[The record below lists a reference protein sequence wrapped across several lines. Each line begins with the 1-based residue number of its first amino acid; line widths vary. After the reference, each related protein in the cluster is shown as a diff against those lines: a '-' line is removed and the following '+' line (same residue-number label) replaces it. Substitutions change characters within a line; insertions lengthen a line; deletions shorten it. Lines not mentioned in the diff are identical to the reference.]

1 MIIVKSSKLKVITAI
16 GGIPSKGGKS
26 YSLKFKV
33 INFGLI
39 IATLHFALCTLH
51 SPILA
56 ISPTPTLAQKT
67 TVTPISS
74 PSARLTPTTIE
85 DEKVKELRDS
95 LTATG
100 IQEKLNQIKDKIE
113 KRAYVGTILEITD
126 STLTLSSFRGKQR
139 VRLTEETTIIG
150 TNKKEITTKDLA
162 VEDKIITMG
171 EVDTNGTLEA
181 KRVVVV
187 APLKTIPPKR
197 LVFFGTITEI
207 DSKASTVTL
216 TAIKN
221 LDQTVTLKIDKNTD
235 LADPKDA
242 KVIIKLKD
250 LKENQKILAIYPE
263 PAEGKPAIAKT
274 IFLLP

>member
-1 MIIVKSSKLKVITAI
+1 MKKNLQFTIYNLQFFFLLV
-16 GGIPSKGGKS
+16 
-26 YSLKFKV
+26 
-33 INFGLI
+33 LI
-39 IATLHFALCTLH
+39 LH
-51 SPILA
+51 STFYILHSNVLA
-56 ISPTPTLAQKT
+56 VSTTP
-67 TVTPISS
+67 S
-74 PSARLTPTTIE
+74 PSATPSASLTPTSIE

-221 LDQTVTLKIDKNTD
+221 LDQTVTLKFDKNTD

-242 KVIIKLKD
+242 KVTIKLKD
-250 LKENQKILAIYPE
+250 LKENQKVLAIYPE

>member
-1 MIIVKSSKLKVITAI
+1 MKKNLQFTIYNLQFFLLLV
-16 GGIPSKGGKS
+16 
-26 YSLKFKV
+26 
-33 INFGLI
+33 LI
-39 IATLHFALCTLH
+39 LH
-51 SPILA
+51 STFYILHSNVLA
-56 ISPTPTLAQKT
+56 VSPTP
-67 TVTPISS
+67 S
-74 PSARLTPTTIE
+74 PSATPSASLTPTTIE

-162 VEDKIITMG
+162 VEDKIIAMG

-242 KVIIKLKD
+242 KVTIKLKD
-250 LKENQKILAIYPE
+250 LKENQKVLAIYPE
-263 PAEGKPAIAKT
+263 PAEGKTAIPKT